1 MCISSGPSYAAPQA
15 RDTSKEEIKSMYELT
30 PEQIEEN
37 KRRRRM
43 MRKPRSLLNEGGGDR
58 DGFGGAS
65 FGSSSGTEGLGS
77 IGDASGGMARV

>member
-43 MRKPRSLLNEGGGDR
+43 MRKPRSLLNDKGDGDNGMGAGSSVGGG
-58 DGFGGAS
+58 GY
-65 FGSSSGTEGLGS
+65 GSV
-77 IGDASGGMARV
+77 GDASGGMAQV

>member
-15 RDTSKEEIKSMYELT
+15 RDTSKDEIKSMYELT

-43 MRKPRSLLNEGGGDR
+43 MRKPRSLLNEGGDR
-58 DGFGGAS
+58 DSFGGAS
-65 FGSSSGTEGLGS
+65 SGSSSGTEGLGG

>member
-1 MCISSGPSYAAPQA
+1 MCISSNPSYAAPQA

-43 MRKPRSLLNEGGGDR
+43 MRKPRSLLNEGGGDGR
-58 DGFGGAS
+58 DGFGGG
-65 FGSSSGTEGLGS
+65 GSSSGTEGLGG
-77 IGDASGGMARV
+77 IDNASGGMARV

>member
-1 MCISSGPSYAAPQA
+1 MCISAPSYASTISSA

-43 MRKPRSLLNEGGGDR
+43 SRKPRSLLTGDGDNGMDAGTSVGGG
-58 DGFGGAS
+58 GGY
-65 FGSSSGTEGLGS
+65 GSV
-77 IGDASGGMARV
+77 GDASGGMAQV

>member
-15 RDTSKEEIKSMYELT
+15 KDTSKEEIKSMYELT

-43 MRKPRSLLNEGGGDR
+43 SRKPRSLLTGDG
-58 DGFGGAS
+58 DNGMG
-65 FGSSSGTEGLGS
+65 SGTSVGS
-77 IGDASGGMARV
+77 DGYGSVGDASGGMAQV

>member
-1 MCISSGPSYAAPQA
+1 MCIPSGQSYVVPQA

-43 MRKPRSLLNEGGGDR
+43 MRKPRSLLNERGEDGR
-58 DGFGGAS
+58 DGFGGG
-65 FGSSSGTEGLGS
+65 GSSSGTEGLGR

>member
-1 MCISSGPSYAAPQA
+1 MCISSPSYSSAIRSA

-43 MRKPRSLLNEGGGDR
+43 MRKPLSLLSEGKEGD
-58 DGFGGAS
+58 GNG
-65 FGSSSGTEGLGS
+65 
-77 IGDASGGMARV
+77 

>member
-43 MRKPRSLLNEGGGDR
+43 MRKPRSLLNEGGG
-58 DGFGGAS
+58 
-65 FGSSSGTEGLGS
+65 
-77 IGDASGGMARV
+77 GDAIGGMAQV